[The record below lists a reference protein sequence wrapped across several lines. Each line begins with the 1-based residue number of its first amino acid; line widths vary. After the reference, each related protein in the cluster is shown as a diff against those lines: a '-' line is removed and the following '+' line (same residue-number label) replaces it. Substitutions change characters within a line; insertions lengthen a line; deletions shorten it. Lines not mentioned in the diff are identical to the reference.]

1 MHSSDQ
7 TNYKFLLFD
16 KLKIL
21 MLLCVSGIVV
31 FFATVHSPFLYD
43 DAHAIQDNP
52 YIKDLSEFQKIVGI
66 QNIFNRSVLLLT
78 FSVNHALGSENVF
91 GYHLI
96 NITLHICVGIVI
108 YFLATELLPLERIYL
123 KYQLNKLPLLVSL
136 IHLFNP
142 VTVESVTYISSRS
155 SVLATLF
162 YLLSFYFLVRY
173 GKEKNN
179 FSKKQN
185 YIHYPFLAFLLFL
198 LGLGVKE
205 IIVTLPVMA
214 LLYFWALSP
223 KKNIRKFFPELI
235 VFLLPLIG
243 YLLYRYVEMGNLFI
257 IETDPYSYTVDRGLY
272 FFTQIKVIIW
282 YYLLKLF
289 FPFNLNFE
297 PDISLVSGFL
307 DWEWIT
313 AFITATC
320 LACAIFYQK
329 SILLKGAF
337 LWALVTILPT
347 SSIIP
352 LKQFATEHR
361 TYLPGIGISMGMSII
376 FLRAI
381 PLSKFMR
388 LGILVLVIIYSSL
401 TIKRSL
407 DYRTEVIL
415 WEDTVQKS
423 PYKSLV
429 HNNLGT
435 AYLSDERFKEAKKS
449 FEVSLAL
456 SPSSTD
462 PYINLGHIHVRNE
475 EWDKALLKFDLA
487 LKLGANRSQVFFN
500 SGLMRLRLKNP
511 EEALPFLLKAVA
523 IKSHRDLYHY
533 ELGNA
538 FRTLKQY
545 DSALKAYRRVLEL
558 TPNHVEAQNNIGVI
572 FWNLNA
578 LDKAE
583 KEFKKALQMNRDK
596 VTIHNNLANLYIAQK
611 KFSKAIPHL
620 KTVITK
626 KPNDVRARNLLHIV
640 EVIQQKVAQ

>member
-1 MHSSDQ
+1 M
-7 TNYKFLLFD
+7 
-16 KLKIL
+16 
-21 MLLCVSGIVV
+21 
-31 FFATVHSPFLYD
+31 
-43 DAHAIQDNP
+43 
-52 YIKDLSEFQKIVGI
+52 
-66 QNIFNRSVLLLT
+66 
-78 FSVNHALGSENVF
+78 
-91 GYHLI
+91 
-96 NITLHICVGIVI
+96 
-108 YFLATELLPLERIYL
+108 
-123 KYQLNKLPLLVSL
+123 
-136 IHLFNP
+136 
-142 VTVESVTYISSRS
+142 
-155 SVLATLF
+155 
-162 YLLSFYFLVRY
+162 
-173 GKEKNN
+173 
-179 FSKKQN
+179 
-185 YIHYPFLAFLLFL
+185 
-198 LGLGVKE
+198 
-205 IIVTLPVMA
+205 
-214 LLYFWALSP
+214 
-223 KKNIRKFFPELI
+223 
-235 VFLLPLIG
+235 G
-243 YLLYRYVEMGNLFI
+243 YLLYRYVEMGNLLI
-257 IETDPYSYTVDRGLY
+257 IKTDPYSYSVDRGLY

-289 FPFNLNFE
+289 FPINLNFE

-307 DWEWIT
+307 DWKWIT
-313 AFITATC
+313 ALITAAC
-320 LACAIFYQK
+320 LACGVFYQQ

-381 PLSKFMR
+381 PLSKYIR
-388 LGILVLVIIYSSL
+388 PGLLVLVIIYSFL
-401 TIKRSL
+401 TMKRSL
-407 DYRTEVIL
+407 DYRTEIIL

-423 PYKSLV
+423 PYKPLA

-435 AYLSDERFKEAKKS
+435 AYLSNERFEEAKKS

-462 PYINLGHIHVRNE
+462 PYINLGHIHARNE

-500 SGLMRLRLKNP
+500 SGLMRLRLKKP

-583 KEFKKALQMNRDK
+583 KEFKKALQMNSDK
-596 VTIHNNLANLYIAQK
+596 VAIHNNMANLYIAQK
-611 KFSKAIPHL
+611 KFSKAIHHL

-640 EVIQQKVAQ
+640 EVIQQKVTR